1 MLLVMLVVR
10 YKLFEELRV
19 LVLAMLVFL
28 VDFLVA
34 LDLVVQLRGN
44 LV

>member
-19 LVLAMLVFL
+19 LVLAMLVFI